1 MIDNIF
7 NGCLLVVAAF
17 IDSFLGES
25 GSDHIQFTEVSAAVA
40 ILTATIFLVMV
51 QEVVICEMLC
61 CVIEGI
67 VLSLA
72 LLLVVFLIMCLGCF
86 V

>member
-7 NGCLLVVAAF
+7 NGFLLVVAAF
-17 IDSFLGES
+17 IDSFLGEC
-25 GSDHIQFTEVSAAVA
+25 GSDHIQFTEVPAAVA
-40 ILTATIFLVMV
+40 ILTAAIFLVMV
-51 QEVVICEMLC
+51 HEVVFCEMLC
-61 CVIEGI
+61 CLIKGI

-72 LLLVVFLIMCLGCF
+72 LLFVVFLIMCLGCM